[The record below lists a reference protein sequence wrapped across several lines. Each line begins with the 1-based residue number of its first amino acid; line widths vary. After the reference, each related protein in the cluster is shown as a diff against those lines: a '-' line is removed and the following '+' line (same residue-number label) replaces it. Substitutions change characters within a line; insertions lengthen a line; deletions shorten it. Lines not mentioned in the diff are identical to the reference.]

1 MDFAFH
7 KKLNCIVGPNGIGKT
22 NLLDALHYLCLTK
35 SYFSNSDGQNIRNGA
50 DFFRI
55 DGTVEQL
62 DKSDN
67 IVYKLQLGKR
77 KEVMLNDTPYTKVA
91 HHIGKFPAIMITPD
105 DNQLILGG
113 SEERRKFV
121 DGTISQVSAD
131 YLEWLITYNKILVQ
145 RNAALKTFAETG
157 KTDFALV
164 ETYDESLADLG
175 VRIFEVRKKSL
186 ADLAVFFN
194 KVYPVI
200 SLNREV
206 AAFDY
211 VSQMKNGDY
220 KLLLKQGLKRDIIL
234 QRTDVGI
241 HKDDIEFLLSD
252 TKLKK
257 FASQGQQKS
266 FIIALKLAQY
276 HFIFSAK
283 KNKPILLIDDIFDK
297 LDIERSRQL
306 LQIILGDEYGQVFIT
321 DTDSDK
327 INSLLSEENP
337 DYKLIKFE
345 LKKNEQ
351 Q

>member
-1 MDFAFH
+1 
-7 KKLNCIVGPNGIGKT
+7 VGPNGVGKT

-55 DGTVEQL
+55 DGTVEQP
-62 DKSDN
+62 DKPDN
-67 IVYKLQLGKR
+67 IVYKLQSGKR
-77 KEVMLNDTPYTKVA
+77 KEVILNDTPYTKVA
-91 HHIGKFPAIMITPD
+91 RHIGKFPAIMITPD

-113 SEERRKFV
+113 SEERRKFI

-131 YLEWLITYNKILVQ
+131 YLDWLITYNKILVQ

-157 KTDFALV
+157 RTDLALID
-164 ETYDESLADLG
+164 TYDESLADLG
-175 VRIFEVRKKSL
+175 TRIFKMRKKSL
-186 ADLAVFFN
+186 AELAVFFN
-194 KVYPVI
+194 NVYPVI

-211 VSQMKNGDY
+211 ISQMNGGDY
-220 KLLLKQGLKRDIIL
+220 KSLLKQGLKRDIIL

-276 HFIFSAK
+276 HFIHTAK
-283 KNKPILLIDDIFDK
+283 NNKPILLIDDIFDK
-297 LDIERSRQL
+297 LDIERSKQL
-306 LQIILGDEYGQVFIT
+306 LQIILSDEYGQVFIT
-321 DTDSDK
+321 DTDNDK
-327 INSLLSEENP
+327 ISLLMNEDSS

-345 LKKNEQ
+345 LKQHEQ